1 VCPLKGPNLFFW
13 TTIILMLNLERNF
26 GSFRGHTSSNEEA
39 KNEIEKERPS
49 PNNTY
54 FETLFKV
61 EAQVYIKQG

>member
-1 VCPLKGPNLFFW
+1 
-13 TTIILMLNLERNF
+13 MLNLERNF